1 MKNMNR
7 KQPIE
12 QNKKITTVPAAG
24 ELPDITDP
32 SIENAAAPITL
43 APQHAKPIFIK
54 QILIINKKITH
65 VRQQDFCQTH
75 S

>member
-32 SIENAAAPITL
+32 SIENTAAM
-43 APQHAKPIFIK
+43 Q
-54 QILIINKKITH
+54 
-65 VRQQDFCQTH
+65 R
-75 S
+75 

>member
-1 MKNMNR
+1 MMSHKEKNN
-7 KQPIE
+7 
-12 QNKKITTVPAAG
+12 NSTAAG

-54 QILIINKKITH
+54 
-65 VRQQDFCQTH
+65 
-75 S
+75 